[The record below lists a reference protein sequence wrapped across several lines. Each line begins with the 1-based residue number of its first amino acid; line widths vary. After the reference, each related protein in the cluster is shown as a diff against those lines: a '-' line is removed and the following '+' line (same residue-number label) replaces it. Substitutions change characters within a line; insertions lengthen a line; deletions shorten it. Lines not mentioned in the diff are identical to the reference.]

1 MSQSSF
7 VLSDVHVAAVGI
19 LFEAGPENGASKRY
33 FLAREAIES
42 LAGAR
47 IGPMDWEAIF
57 YRHID
62 RIGDVAQ
69 CLVSTGSDRFPIV
82 LNAGYFPRYG

>member
-1 MSQSSF
+1 MPVSSF

-19 LFEAGPENGASKRY
+19 LFEAGPEDGASKKY

-47 IGPMDWEAIF
+47 VGPMDWEAVF
-57 YRHID
+57 YRHVD

-69 CLVSTGSDRFPIV
+69 CLLSTRSDRFPIV
-82 LNAGYFPRYG
+82 LNAGYFPR